1 MSGWGDN
8 LRTITEIAKEF
19 DVTTRTIRY
28 YEELGLLSPQRTE
41 TNKRMYTN
49 SDYAKLKL
57 IFRGKKYGFSLEE
70 IKEMVLLFDK
80 DRTGIKQLE
89 RTVAYGKQKISEI
102 DEKMRELQEIRDEL
116 ETLYLNFNE
125 KLINLKGGRRI
136 E

>member
-1 MSGWGDN
+1 MVAL
-8 LRTITEIAKEF
+8 LRTITDIAKEF

-28 YEELGLLSPQRTE
+28 YEELGLLSPQRTDAK
-41 TNKRMYTN
+41 KRIYTN

-57 IFRGKKYGFSLEE
+57 IFRGKKYGFSLDE

-80 DRTGIKQLE
+80 DRTGKKQLE
-89 RTVAYGKQKISEI
+89 RTVAYGKLKMAEI

-116 ETLYLNFNE
+116 ETMHLDFTE
-125 KLINLKGGRRI
+125 KLNSLKGGSYI

>member
-1 MSGWGDN
+1 MVAL
-8 LRTITEIAKEF
+8 LRTITDIAKEF

-28 YEELGLLSPQRTE
+28 YEELGLLSPQRTDAK
-41 TNKRMYTN
+41 KRIYTN

-57 IFRGKKYGFSLEE
+57 IFRGKRYGFSLDE

-80 DRTGIKQLE
+80 DRTGKKQLE
-89 RTVAYGKQKISEI
+89 RTVAYGKLKMAEI

-116 ETLYLNFNE
+116 ETLHLDFTE
-125 KLINLKGGRRI
+125 KLNSLKGGSFN